1 MGHLCK
7 YELWIDWL
15 MNYLEGF
22 YMFQSML
29 KNNMDWNQNFKVCL
43 KYVWIT
49 FGYFQWIETKIVFHQ
64 HLTTQHSYQLPS
76 PSSKI
81 WSMKIKNPRLILL
94 NKLHNYHL
102 FFWFNLLPQWRPD
115 RCVPSAD
122 KLTWFK
128 VSAAAALQ
136 TLLQVNTEYRARQL
150 VPPPS
155 SRNHFNLVVCAM
167 WIRLLSDQL
176 VLLTWENFLQVW
188 TSWAMVRVVH
198 GF

>member
-1 MGHLCK
+1 
-7 YELWIDWL
+7 
-15 MNYLEGF
+15 
-22 YMFQSML
+22 
-29 KNNMDWNQNFKVCL
+29 
-43 KYVWIT
+43 
-49 FGYFQWIETKIVFHQ
+49 
-64 HLTTQHSYQLPS
+64 
-76 PSSKI
+76 
-81 WSMKIKNPRLILL
+81 MKIKNPRLILL

-136 TLLQVNTEYRARQL
+136 TLLQVNTEYRARHL

-155 SRNHFNLVVCAM
+155 SRNHFNSYLVVCAM

-198 GF
+198 DFIKLVKTRFLENFETFNTNFTSFLWLILNNPKLKMFKPPSSETLCTSTLRCRQQQTYWKVKEEKSN

>member
-1 MGHLCK
+1 
-7 YELWIDWL
+7 
-15 MNYLEGF
+15 
-22 YMFQSML
+22 
-29 KNNMDWNQNFKVCL
+29 
-43 KYVWIT
+43 
-49 FGYFQWIETKIVFHQ
+49 
-64 HLTTQHSYQLPS
+64 
-76 PSSKI
+76 
-81 WSMKIKNPRLILL
+81 MKIKNPRLILL

-198 GF
+198 DFIKLVKTKFWEILRHLTQILQVSCDWFWTTLNLRCSIHQVLKLFARQP